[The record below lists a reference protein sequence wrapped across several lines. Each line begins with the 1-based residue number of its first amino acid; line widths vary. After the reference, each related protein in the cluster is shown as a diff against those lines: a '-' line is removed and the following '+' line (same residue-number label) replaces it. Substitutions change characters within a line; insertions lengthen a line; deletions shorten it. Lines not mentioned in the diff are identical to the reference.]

1 MKFFLDANLPS
12 SSKELFQGYGKVSH
26 ARDVGL
32 AGATDKEIIEYAS
45 KNKTIL
51 VTKDLDFANILLYP
65 INSHFGVIVLR
76 LPFYFIADQINN
88 ILEEF
93 LSSVNLNE
101 LENAVT
107 IVELGRYR
115 IRR

>member
-1 MKFFLDANLPS
+1 MQICLPQVKS
-12 SSKELFQGYGKVSH
+12 YF
-26 ARDVGL
+26 
-32 AGATDKEIIEYAS
+32 
-45 KNKTIL
+45 
-51 VTKDLDFANILLYP
+51 KDMAKL
-65 INSHFGVIVLR
+65 IVLR